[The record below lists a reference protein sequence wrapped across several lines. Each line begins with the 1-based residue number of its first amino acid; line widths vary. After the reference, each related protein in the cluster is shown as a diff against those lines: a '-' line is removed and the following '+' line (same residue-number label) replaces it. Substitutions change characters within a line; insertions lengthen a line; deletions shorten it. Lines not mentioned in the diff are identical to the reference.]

1 MEKVFVFIIGLY
13 LMLVIFAS
21 SSLAAENIGEASAN
35 LVRNE
40 SAVDG
45 RVRRLENLLE
55 EYNSPLKPY
64 AQNFV
69 QAADKYSLDWRLVAA
84 ISGVESTFGKR
95 IPKNSYNAWG
105 FGVPTG
111 KQNGLAFK
119 NWEEGIETVSS
130 ALKEKYIDRG
140 ADTLYKMG
148 RIYAP
153 FSNSWAFKVASF
165 MEKVENS
172 TFTPELSI

>member
-1 MEKVFVFIIGLY
+1 MFIIGLY

-21 SSLAAENIGEASAN
+21 PSLAAENVVEASAD
-35 LVRNE
+35 LVKNE
-40 SAVDG
+40 TRADE
-45 RVRRLENLLE
+45 RVKKLENLLE

-69 QAADKYSLDWRLVAA
+69 QAADKYSLDWRLIAA

-105 FGVPTG
+105 FGIPTG
-111 KQNGLAFK
+111 KQSGLSFAS
-119 NWEEGIETVSS
+119 WEEGIETVSS

-140 ADTLYKMG
+140 ADSVLKIAP
-148 RIYAP
+148 IYAP
-153 FSNSWAFKVASF
+153 PSKTWAGKVLFF
-165 MEKVENS
+165 MEKIEN
-172 TFTPELSI
+172 TTPQPELSI

>member
-21 SSLAAENIGEASAN
+21 PSLAAENIGEASAN

-40 SAVDG
+40 SGVDE
-45 RVRRLENLLE
+45 RVRKLENLLE

-111 KQNGLAFK
+111 KQNGLAFQ
-119 NWEEGIETVSS
+119 NWEEGIKTVSS

-140 ADTLYKMG
+140 ADSVLKIAP
-148 RIYAP
+148 IYAP
-153 FSNSWAFKVASF
+153 PSKTWAGKILFF
-165 MEKVENS
+165 MEKIEA
-172 TFTPELSI
+172 TTLAPKLSL